1 MSLKN
6 QNSKKVGKVG
16 GIQMVSKTPRPVRKR
31 FEKVASE
38 IKSKMQSAGISGIV
52 YTGIKEGDFSGGMV
66 GDVEVIAETLL
77 IACKR
82 NAGLFHLLDIVV
94 RATKDS
100 GFHQEDEVNR
110 ESVQNAVEIAKES
123 EMKVGEMRRPTGD
136 YPKKIKEAIE
146 GGDPSKKVTVKPKK

>member
-6 QNSKKVGKVG
+6 QGAKKAGS
-16 GIQMVSKTPRPVRKR
+16 GIAMVSKTPRPVRRK
-31 FEKVASE
+31 FEQVADD
-38 IKSKMQSAGISGIV
+38 IKKKMQGAGISGIV
-52 YTGIKEGDFSGGMV
+52 YTGIKEGEFSGGMV

-82 NAGLFHLLDIVV
+82 NAGLYHLLDIVV

-100 GFHQEDEVNR
+100 GFHQEDEVST
-110 ESVQNAVEIAKES
+110 EAIEIAVEDAEA
-123 EMKVGEMRRPTGD
+123 VGDTRRPIGD

-146 GGDPSKKVTVKPKK
+146 GEKPSKKK